1 MPSKRHYKN
10 KRISVTLILLAAVF
24 ALLVLRLAWIQFV
37 ISGRRVPGG
46 QYPLAKMSRIQ
57 SEREV
62 VLDTGRG
69 RLYDRHGLPLAGE
82 TIWAAAFYPQEA
94 GKRGESGAGTADS
107 LQALRRLA
115 LVLGV
120 PYKQLQEKREKL
132 VQPFLWP
139 AKSGGGPLAL
149 TQEQAAEIGRLRIDG
164 VRVVPYACRPGG
176 SLTGRQWLGHLS
188 EARPKQ
194 MSRAAGG
201 NAASVGNGGNGGS
214 GLRVTME
221 GTTGLEKTL
230 EPLLRGV
237 GHTEVVARVDAEG
250 KRLPGSGLTVRTPS
264 NPYYPLK
271 LQTTVDLK
279 LQDKIERLA
288 AESGVKE
295 GAVVVLEAG
304 TGDVAAM
311 VSLPFYDP
319 GNVSPE
325 GGEWNNRALQAA
337 APGSIFK
344 IVTAAAALEAG
355 VTSPGETFHCHGAYG
370 KYGLSCH
377 KKAGHGAL
385 TLEQGFALS
394 CNSVFAE
401 LAERLTASQLQSA
414 ALALGLGRDI
424 GWRQEQ
430 VLGLPLLQPLSGEQ
444 RGTVFRTLIPG
455 DGGARVQTA
464 IGQRDAMVTPLQA
477 ANLVVTLLHG
487 GEVRAPRILR
497 EVDFANGQT
506 LMDLPPH
513 LAPAPEGR
521 ISERTAK
528 LLQSWMRRVVTEGTG
543 RSLSGARWSLA
554 GKSGT
559 AETLVRGVP
568 RTNQWFI
575 GFGPA
580 EKPEYALAVLV
591 KNAAPESPHT
601 ATRLFGEIMDLL
613 SEPSGS

>member
-1 MPSKRHYKN
+1 MLSKRHQKN
-10 KRISVTLILLAAVF
+10 KRIYIALFLLASVF
-24 ALLVLRLAWIQFV
+24 ALLALRLAWIQFV

-46 QYPLAKMSRIQ
+46 HYPLAKMSKIQ

-69 RLYDRHGLPLAGE
+69 RLYDRHGLPLAGV
-82 TIWAAAFYPQEA
+82 TVWTAAFYPQEEEQ
-94 GKRGESGAGTADS
+94 RGADGFRNADS
-107 LQALRRLA
+107 LRSLRRLA
-115 LVLGV
+115 AILGV
-120 PYKQLQEKREKL
+120 PFKQLQEKREKL

-149 TQEQAAEIGRLRIDG
+149 TPDQAAEISGLQIDG
-164 VRVVPYACRPGG
+164 VRVLPFASRPGG

-188 EARPKQ
+188 EARPKKE
-194 MSRAAGG
+194 SRGQGG
-201 NAASVGNGGNGGS
+201 RTASPGNDDS

-237 GHTEVVARVDAEG
+237 GHTEVYARVDAEG
-250 KRLPGSGLTVRTPS
+250 KRLPGSELTVRTPS
-264 NPYYPLK
+264 NPYYPLS
-271 LQTTVDLK
+271 LHTTVDLK

-288 AESGVKE
+288 AGNGVKE

-304 TGDVAAM
+304 TGDVTAM

-319 GNVSPE
+319 GNVSPQ

-355 VTSPGETFHCHGAYG
+355 LTSPDETFHCHGAYG
-370 KYGLSCH
+370 RYGLSCH
-377 KKAGHGAL
+377 KEAGHGAL
-385 TLEQGFALS
+385 TLEQGFAQS
-394 CNSVFAE
+394 CNNVFAS
-401 LAERLTASQLQSA
+401 LAERLTAGQLQSA

-444 RGTVFRTLIPG
+444 RGAVFRTLLPD

-464 IGQRDAMVTPLQA
+464 IGQRDSTVTPLQA

-497 EVDFANGQT
+497 EVDFANGQK

-513 LAPAPEGR
+513 LAPAAEGR
-521 ISERTAK
+521 ISALTAK
-528 LLQSWMRRVVTEGTG
+528 HLRSWMRRVVTEGTG
-543 RSLSGARWSLA
+543 RSLRGARWALA

-559 AETLVRGVP
+559 AQTLVKGAP
-568 RTNQWFI
+568 RNNQWFI

-580 EKPEYALAVLV
+580 EQPEYAVAVLV
-591 KNAAPESPHT
+591 KNAAPGSPHT
-601 ATRLFGEIMDLL
+601 ATRLFGEVMDLL
-613 SEPSGS
+613 AEPSGV